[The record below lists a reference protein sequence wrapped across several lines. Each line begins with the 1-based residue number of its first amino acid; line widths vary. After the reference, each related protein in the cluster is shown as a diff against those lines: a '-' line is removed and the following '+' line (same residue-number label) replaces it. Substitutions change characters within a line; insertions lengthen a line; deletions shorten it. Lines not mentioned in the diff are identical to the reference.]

1 MKLPRYELKAE
12 KSLTIFEFV
21 SEGSKGNI
29 EKIIKFSET
38 TLKILLQL
46 SIGRQRFTF

>member
-29 EKIIKFSET
+29 EKIIKKFLTNHEK
-38 TLKILLQL
+38 L
-46 SIGRQRFTF
+46 